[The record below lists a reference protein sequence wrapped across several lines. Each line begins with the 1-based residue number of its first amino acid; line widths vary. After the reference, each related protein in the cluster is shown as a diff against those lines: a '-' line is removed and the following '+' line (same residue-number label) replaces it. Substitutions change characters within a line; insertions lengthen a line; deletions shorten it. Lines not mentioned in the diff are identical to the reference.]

1 MSTRNRGK
9 PAADVRLPRP
19 ADRDAWLK
27 LWTDYHAYGP
37 QGGAPPP
44 AEVSVATW
52 TNFLDPAMPMH
63 ALLAQRE
70 GGMVGFA
77 HMVVHPTTSLGGP
90 SGLLLDLFV
99 EPSLHGR
106 GIGSALMEAA
116 FGLAE
121 AEGAVRLTWNVRA
134 DNGAALRLYER
145 LGLPSGHII
154 YRRELR
160 PRGATE
166 VKE

>member
-1 MSTRNRGK
+1 MSTRNREE
-9 PAADVRLPRP
+9 PAADVRLPSP

-44 AEVSVATW
+44 AEVSAATF
-52 TNFLDPAMPMH
+52 TSFLDPAMPVH
-63 ALLAQRE
+63 ALLAERE
-70 GGMVGFA
+70 GGVVGFA

-99 EPSLHGR
+99 EPSLHGH
-106 GIGSALMEAA
+106 GIGRAVMEAV

-134 DNGAALRLYER
+134 DNEAALRLYER
-145 LGLPSGHII
+145 LGSPSGHMV
-154 YRRELR
+154 YRRELGA
-160 PRGATE
+160 RGQP
-166 VKE
+166 K